1 MISSLP
7 WSEAS
12 TSNPRLSF
20 EQFLDWKPEDQR
32 YELLNGTPTPMQ
44 PTGQHEAIT
53 EFLDSALTLEA
64 RRMGYPYR
72 FPKQALV
79 QSPNRESGYVPD
91 VLVIDRSALKSEPL
105 WDTRSTLTL
114 GTSIV
119 LVAEVVSRNW
129 RNDSDYKFYDY
140 ERLGI
145 PEYWIIDYLGVGG
158 RRYLGF
164 PKQPTL
170 FIYRLV
176 EGEYQGQIYRGTDEL
191 QSQIFPELR
200 LTAQQIFQAEE

>member
-1 MISSLP
+1 M
-7 WSEAS
+7 
-12 TSNPRLSF
+12 
-20 EQFLDWKPEDQR
+20 
-32 YELLNGTPTPMQ
+32 
-44 PTGQHEAIT
+44 
-53 EFLDSALTLEA
+53 
-64 RRMGYPYR
+64 
-72 FPKQALV
+72 
-79 QSPNRESGYVPD
+79 PD